1 MAPRGKMAIKKVYE
15 EGAGWVNEEKSV
27 KGVLGE

>member
-1 MAPRGKMAIKKVYE
+1 MVLRGKMVIKKVYE
-15 EGAGWVNEEKSV
+15 EGVGWVNEEKSV